1 MLIVP
6 VGLLYVLRRVLLFL
20 LIGVVFHLFEE
31 VFHLFQVA
39 LMVVLPDGR
48 VLAGLLLFLLL
59 LVLLLDLLLD
69 VVLQLLGVL
78 TVLATGVPTRLHHEL
93 FIVLLIP
100 CKLAGLAA
108 ARPYRHASL
117 EHHAAAVLLLH
128 RYQLLALSHTAL
140 ELDFLLILLSL
151 LLILNPNLLRL
162 GLQYQLLLVVLPELD
177 KASTRPFSY
186 VVLSH
191 ANLEP
196 TLARVFVITAY
207 IIVGLLRLGCG
218 CQELLLLLENSLLG
232 LFLLLLGFRVFG
244 LDDGQVQVEQEEGT
258 EEDKRHEEEDDKW
271 RVGLLVHDHDVRPAL
286 ERHALENVE

>member
-1 MLIVP
+1 MLIVS
-6 VGLLYVLRRVLLFL
+6 VGLLNVLRRVLLFM

-48 VLAGLLLFLLL
+48 VLAALLLFLLL

-78 TVLATGVPTRLHHEL
+78 MVLATGAPTWLHHKL
-93 FIVLLIP
+93 FIVLFIP
-100 CKLAGLAA
+100 CKLAGAAA

-117 EHHAAAVLLLH
+117 EHHAAACLLLQRH
-128 RYQLLALSHTAL
+128 QLLALSHTAL
-140 ELDFLLILLSL
+140 ELLLLLLFLSL
-151 LLILNPNLLRL
+151 LLILNPLLLRF
-162 GLQYQLLLVVLPELD
+162 GLLYHLVLVVLPELD
-177 KASTRPFSY
+177 KASTRPFRY

-196 TLARVFVITAY
+196 ALARVFVITTY
-207 IIVGLLRLGCG
+207 IVVGLLSLGCG
-218 CQELLLLLENSLLG
+218 SQELLLLLENSLLG
-232 LFLLLLGFRVFG
+232 LFLLLLCFRVFG

-258 EEDKRHEEEDDKW
+258 EEDKRHEEEDD
-271 RVGLLVHDHDVRPAL
+271 
-286 ERHALENVE
+286 